1 MVISRLLQIQVYHII
16 QHYKMANISN
26 TLIREITEDLEES
39 LRKAGIFYR
48 IFSRAKGGDSTM
60 VKLLKKG
67 DTYKLEKRK
76 MQDIVGIRIVF
87 YFIEDVEIFHQYLKQ
102 NADYIDESNSSA
114 EMNEQQKAETF
125 APTRLNLIFRMNQS
139 QTETLYL
146 DLRDFKDSHGKD
158 IDLSLIDN
166 TYEVQLRTVLSEGW
180 HEVEHDLRYK
190 CKEDK
195 WWNNCRIESRMLNGI
210 YASLETNERA
220 LEVIFSNMAYKNYKN
235 HEWVPMLRNH
245 FRLRFVSQN
254 LDTSLKE
261 ILDNNNDIA
270 KEFLRYE
277 RSFLQEK
284 LFKLSITYPL
294 NINNL
299 IFLLNRLTCD
309 SENIRNKEP
318 NIIKDKLDKIA
329 QL

>member
-1 MVISRLLQIQVYHII
+1 
-16 QHYKMANISN
+16 MANISN

>member
-1 MVISRLLQIQVYHII
+1 
-16 QHYKMANISN
+16 MANISN

-67 DTYKLEKRK
+67 DTYKLERRK

-146 DLRDFKDSHGKD
+146 DLRDFKDSQGKD

-254 LDTSLKE
+254 LDSSLKE

-299 IFLLNRLTCD
+299 IFLLNRLTYD

>member
-1 MVISRLLQIQVYHII
+1 
-16 QHYKMANISN
+16 MANISN

-67 DTYKLEKRK
+67 DTYKLERRK

-146 DLRDFKDSHGKD
+146 DLRDFKDSQGKD

-254 LDTSLKE
+254 LDSSLKE

>member
-1 MVISRLLQIQVYHII
+1 
-16 QHYKMANISN
+16 MA
-26 TLIREITEDLEES
+26 
-39 LRKAGIFYR
+39 
-48 IFSRAKGGDSTM
+48 
-60 VKLLKKG
+60 KLLKKG
-67 DTYKLEKRK
+67 NTYKQKRRK

-102 NADYIDESNSSA
+102 NADYIEESNSSA
-114 EMNEQQKAETF
+114 EMNEQQKTETF
-125 APTRLNLIFRMNQS
+125 APTRLNLIFRMNRS

-146 DLRDFKDSHGKD
+146 DLRDFKDSQGKD

-210 YASLETNERA
+210 YASLETNERT
-220 LEVIFSNMAYKNYKN
+220 LEVIFSNMAYKNYKK

-245 FRLRFVSQN
+245 FRLRLVSQN
-254 LDTSLKE
+254 LDSSLKE

-309 SENIRNKEP
+309 SENIRNEEP
-318 NIIKDKLDKIA
+318 NIIKEKLDKIV

>member
-1 MVISRLLQIQVYHII
+1 
-16 QHYKMANISN
+16 MANISN
-26 TLIREITEDLEES
+26 TLIREITEELEES
-39 LRKAGIFYR
+39 LHKAGIFYR
-48 IFSRAKGGDSTM
+48 IFSRAKGRDSTM
-60 VKLLKKG
+60 AKLLKKG
-67 DTYKLEKRK
+67 NIYKQERRK

-102 NADYIDESNSSA
+102 NADYIEESNSSA
-114 EMNEQQKAETF
+114 EMNEQQKTEIF
-125 APTRLNLIFRMNQS
+125 APTRLNLI
-139 QTETLYL
+139 YL
-146 DLRDFKDSHGKD
+146 DLRDFKDSQGKD
-158 IDLSLIDN
+158 IDISLIDN

-195 WWNNCRIESRMLNGI
+195 WWNNCRIESRMLNGV
-210 YASLETNERA
+210 YASLETNERT

-235 HEWVPMLRNH
+235 NEWVPMLRNH

-254 LDTSLKE
+254 LDSSLKE

-284 LFKLSITYPL
+284 LFKLSIAYPL

-309 SENIRNKEP
+309 SKNIRNEEP
-318 NIIKDKLDKIA
+318 NVIKDKLDKIA

>member
-67 DTYKLEKRK
+67 DTYKLERRK

>member
-1 MVISRLLQIQVYHII
+1 
-16 QHYKMANISN
+16 MANISN
-26 TLIREITEDLEES
+26 TLIREITEELEES
-39 LRKAGIFYR
+39 LHKAGIFYR

-60 VKLLKKG
+60 AKLLKKG
-67 DTYKLEKRK
+67 NTYKQKGRK

-87 YFIEDVEIFHQYLKQ
+87 YFIEDVEIFHQHLKQ
-102 NADYIDESNSSA
+102 NADYIEESNSSA
-114 EMNEQQKAETF
+114 EMNEQQKTETF
-125 APTRLNLIFRMNQS
+125 APTRLNLIFRMNRS

-146 DLRDFKDSHGKD
+146 DLRDFKDSQGKD

-210 YASLETNERA
+210 YASLETNERT
-220 LEVIFSNMAYKNYKN
+220 LEVIFSNMAYKNYKK

-245 FRLRFVSQN
+245 FRLRLVSQN
-254 LDTSLKE
+254 LDSSLKE

-284 LFKLSITYPL
+284 LFKLSTTYPL

-309 SENIRNKEP
+309 SENIRNEEP
-318 NIIKDKLDKIA
+318 NIIKDKLDKIV